1 MSVNIMLLGNTAV
14 GKTTFLQQYINK
26 TFRDIGISTVGV
38 DSETVNVVIDNE
50 KEVTAKIWDT
60 AGQEK
65 FQAVF
70 KSHYQKADGIIL
82 IYSVQ
87 ERETYDKI
95 QEWMNSIKNSSRR
108 ETVIFLVSNKNDLP
122 EDKKIVKS
130 EEGRE
135 IAQLFQIPFYEITSK
150 SYDQVSKVVHDIVKE
165 VINKDED
172 GNFRIKP
179 LVLDKESFKK
189 KDKDKCNC

>member
-50 KEVTAKIWDT
+50 KEVTTNT

-82 IYSVQ
+82 IYSVE

-135 IAQLFQIPFYEITSK
+135 IAQSFQIPFYEITSK

>member
-38 DSETVNVVIDNE
+38 DSETVNVVIDSE
-50 KEVTAKIWDT
+50 KEVTTKIWDT

-82 IYSVQ
+82 IYSVE

-135 IAQLFQIPFYEITSK
+135 IAQSFQIPFYEITSK

>member
-135 IAQLFQIPFYEITSK
+135 IAQSFQIPFYEITSK